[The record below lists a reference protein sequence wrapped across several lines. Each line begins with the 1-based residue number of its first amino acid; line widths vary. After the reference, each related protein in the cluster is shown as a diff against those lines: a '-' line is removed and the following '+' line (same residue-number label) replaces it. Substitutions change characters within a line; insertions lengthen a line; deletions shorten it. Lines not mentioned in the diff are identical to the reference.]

1 MSGGIEWTLAVLAAI
16 AASAAIV
23 AAGLAL
29 GRLGVVVGM
38 LGTHAGRCARQFG
51 SGIVGCLGGTVVA
64 LLLLPVALAR
74 LVVGKPATALDALA
88 SSGREARDALLALY
102 SALVVAPL
110 RLVGLGAVLGHVR
123 TRLPAALGEGG
134 GSGGMRTSR
143 ADFEGYTV
151 LRELA
156 RGGSGARLYVCEPDA
171 RTRVRIGLADGFV
184 VIKSF
189 DFDDGTHLA
198 EMLRESRSLDAARK
212 LGLVLDHESSERRF
226 HYVMRFHEGIDL
238 GKFTRRLHEIAGADG
253 LDRERFVLAASLV
266 RDIVA
271 TLRDWH
277 AAGLWHKD
285 IKPENAIV
293 LDGRATL
300 VDLGLVTP
308 LASQMTLTTH
318 GTEYFR
324 DPEMVRQALRGA
336 RVSDVDA
343 ARFDIYGAG
352 AVLHFVLEGTFPAH
366 GVLSGF
372 RKPSPESLRWIA
384 RRAMAD
390 FDRRYAT
397 ADEML
402 RDLDRAIAGG
412 DPAAVR
418 PADLPSMRGG
428 ERGDGE
434 VGAEPASATSAGA
447 AVPPPPPDARTLA
460 RPRFRVT
467 DWWTGRYEM
476 ATIRPLPAAIPAQG
490 RQGLG
495 PVVAVFLAAVA
506 TLAIIVALW
515 FWIDRNGGD
524 AGAGAG
530 SSAGSSPGAQPG
542 AEPPASDGSAA
553 D

>member
-1 MSGGIEWTLAVLAAI
+1 MSGSIEWTLAIVGMI
-16 AASAAIV
+16 AASAALV
-23 AAGLAL
+23 ALGLAL
-29 GRLGVVVGM
+29 GRLGVVAGM
-38 LGTHAGRCARQFG
+38 FGAHIGRCAKQFG
-51 SGIVGCLGGTVVA
+51 SDVVRFIGGCVVS
-64 LLLLPVALAR
+64 LLLLPVALLR
-74 LVVGKPATALDALA
+74 LIVLKPATARDALA
-88 SSGREARDALLALY
+88 ASWREFREAMRALY
-102 SALVVAPL
+102 SAAIVQPL
-110 RLVGLGAVLGHVR
+110 RLVGLRGVLGHVES
-123 TRLPAALGEGG
+123 RLPAALGEAGDARDGG
-134 GSGGMRTSR
+134 TATPRSAR
-143 ADFEGYTV
+143 ADFPGYTV
-151 LRELA
+151 LRELQ

-171 RTRVRIGLADGFV
+171 RTRVRIGLASGYV

-226 HYVMRFHEGIDL
+226 HYVMRYYEGLDL
-238 GKFTRRLHEIAGADG
+238 GKFTRRLHDAAGDDG
-253 LDRERFVLAASLV
+253 LDRERFVMLASLV

-372 RKPSPESLRWIA
+372 KKPSPESLRWIA

-390 FDRRYAT
+390 FDRRYAS

-402 RDLDRAIAGG
+402 RDLDRAILGG

-418 PADLPSMRGG
+418 PADLPSMRGSSD
-428 ERGDGE
+428 GD
-434 VGAEPASATSAGA
+434 VASAGDAVGLSADASSA
-447 AVPPPPPDARTLA
+447 APPPPPDANARA
-460 RPRFRVT
+460 RPAIRVT
-467 DWWTGRYEM
+467 DWWTGAYRM
-476 ATIRPLPAAIPAQG
+476 VSVRPLPAAIPAQDK
-490 RQGLG
+490 
-495 PVVAVFLAAVA
+495 PSVTAPIAVFIAALAALGAVA
-506 TLAIIVALW
+506 GLW
-515 FWIDRNGGD
+515 FWLGG
-524 AGAGAG
+524 GG
-530 SSAGSSPGAQPG
+530 
-542 AEPPASDGSAA
+542 
-553 D
+553 

>member
-1 MSGGIEWTLAVLAAI
+1 MASGGSVMIDSTGLDGLIQELRRRGFRVVGPTLRDN
-16 AASAAIV
+16 AIV
-23 AAGLAL
+23 
-29 GRLGVVVGM
+29 
-38 LGTHAGRCARQFG
+38 
-51 SGIVGCLGGTVVA
+51 
-64 LLLLPVALAR
+64 
-74 LVVGKPATALDALA
+74 LD
-88 SSGREARDALLALY
+88 
-102 SALVVAPL
+102 
-110 RLVGLGAVLGHVR
+110 
-123 TRLPAALGEGG
+123 
-134 GSGGMRTSR
+134 
-143 ADFEGYTV
+143 
-151 LRELA
+151 
-156 RGGSGARLYVCEPDA
+156 
-171 RTRVRIGLADGFV
+171 
-184 VIKSF
+184 
-189 DFDDGTHLA
+189 
-198 EMLRESRSLDAARK
+198 
-212 LGLVLDHESSERRF
+212 
-226 HYVMRFHEGIDL
+226 
-238 GKFTRRLHEIAGADG
+238 EIAGADG

-428 ERGDGE
+428 ERND
-434 VGAEPASATSAGA
+434 ATAGPR
-447 AVPPPPPDARTLA
+447 PPPRPARAPPS
-460 RPRFRVT
+460 PRHHPTR
-467 DWWTGRYEM
+467 GRW
-476 ATIRPLPAAIPAQG
+476 RG
-490 RQGLG
+490 R
-495 PVVAVFLAAVA
+495 
-506 TLAIIVALW
+506 
-515 FWIDRNGGD
+515 
-524 AGAGAG
+524 
-530 SSAGSSPGAQPG
+530 
-542 AEPPASDGSAA
+542 GSA
-553 D
+553 